1 MVLAL
6 PLIEVAILLFA
17 ALVALWEGS
26 AWFFGR
32 RAPRR
37 ASDADGDRQG
47 YIVSGVLGLLALLL
61 AFAFSLALERH
72 EERRRLVVVEANAIG
87 SFSQRLSVLDP
98 PARDAIGRGL
108 KAYGSTR
115 ATLGRTVP
123 RADRLRLMARGDGQL
138 AAINRATLAALDPV
152 RTSAGASL
160 VIQGLNAVNDVA
172 AERQAAN
179 EARLPPRVLAVL
191 ILYCAVTSVMLGYAV
206 AAGRDRH
213 RVAAWLLFALLT
225 LAFTTIL
232 DLDRPR
238 SGAILVPIE
247 PLERAVAALP

>member
-1 MVLAL
+1 MLLAL
-6 PLIEVAILLFA
+6 PLWEAALLLFA
-17 ALVALWEGS
+17 TLVAPWEASG
-26 AWFFGR
+26 WFFGL

-37 ASDADGDRQG
+37 VSDADGDRQG
-47 YIVSGVLGLLALLL
+47 YILSGVLGLLALLL

-72 EERRRLVVVEANAIG
+72 EERRRLVVAEANAIG
-87 SFSQRLSVLDP
+87 SFSQRLAVLDP
-98 PARDAIGRGL
+98 PARDEIGRAL
-108 KAYGSTR
+108 KTYGGTR

-123 RADRLRLMARGDGQL
+123 RLDRLRLMVRGEGQL

-179 EARLPPRVLAVL
+179 DARLPNRVLGLLV
-191 ILYCAVTSVMLGYAV
+191 LYCAVTAVMLGYAV
-206 AAGRDRH
+206 AASRDRH
-213 RVAAWLLFALLT
+213 RVAAWLLFALLS